1 MRGGTPGAHSDTIS
15 DQWNVDPPAT
25 WADTECQP
33 TGVSPNTPEGFF
45 PNIGIHYVPFHI
57 HTTDGHVYAAEYT
70 RVDWSDP
77 HVIGMCA
84 NSPTLYSTPL
94 YAQQARDVRAVSHYT
109 KAEVAF
115 FENNCPL
122 CPEVD
127 EAVESKG
134 DPSLKVDI
142 MRLRYNEEDVCE
154 ANSKL
159 QEWEDKLAMLMMD
172 NIDIICCLQF
182 ANTWERIMHA
192 NNSKVL
198 KLTQEMACYKMVRH
212 ILECGHST

>member
-1 MRGGTPGAHSDTIS
+1 MT
-15 DQWNVDPPAT
+15 
-25 WADTECQP
+25 
-33 TGVSPNTPEGFF
+33 
-45 PNIGIHYVPFHI
+45 
-57 HTTDGHVYAAEYT
+57 
-70 RVDWSDP
+70 
-77 HVIGMCA
+77 
-84 NSPTLYSTPL
+84 
-94 YAQQARDVRAVSHYT
+94 YT

-134 DPSLKVDI
+134 DPSLKADI

-182 ANTWERIMHA
+182 ANTWERIVHA

-198 KLTQEMACYKMVRH
+198 KLTQEMACYKMVHH